1 MPDQIVDHVR
11 VGHEHNKNTELILE
25 YPKVAII
32 ILNWNN
38 KDDTINCLQS
48 LEKLDYPNYK
58 IIVVDNGSTDGSQD
72 TVKKQFPDVKLIELD
87 KNYGFAKGNNI
98 GIREA
103 FKDKEVKYIFA
114 LNNDTVVHPNCFREM
129 VRVAESDERIG
140 MVQPKVY
147 RMNLCAV
154 FNGVRVP
161 VIDTTGHIIRRGIVR
176 DRGQGHPD
184 IGQYDDKTDD
194 IIGACAC
201 ACLYKREMLEDV
213 GLFDESFITYYEDAE
228 LSWRAHK
235 KGWKAKFVPNAIVW
249 HKRKGTMKKLDVET
263 RRKIYEL
270 SLRNM
275 VTVVKRH
282 GNFYQKFTVGLW
294 LIKTGIC
301 SAIGYRVG
309 KNIIGGAPY
318 FRTLR
323 RLVLNSNTKHPAI

>member
-1 MPDQIVDHVR
+1 MSDQIRNQVKMTHKRD
-11 VGHEHNKNTELILE
+11 KDTELIVE

-48 LEKLDYPNYK
+48 LEKLDYPNYNV
-58 IIVVDNGSTDGSQD
+58 IVVDNGSTDGSQD
-72 TVKKQFPDVKLIELD
+72 AVKKQFPEVKLIELD

-114 LNNDTVVHPNCFREM
+114 LNNDTVVHPDCLREM

-140 MVQPKVY
+140 MVQPKVM
-147 RMNLCAV
+147 R
-154 FNGVRVP
+154 FDKKT
-161 VIDTTGHIIRRGIVR
+161 IDTTGHIIRFGMVV
-176 DRGQGHPD
+176 DRGQGEPD

-194 IIGACAC
+194 IIGTCAC
-201 ACLYKREMLEDV
+201 ACLYKREMLENI

-228 LSWRAHK
+228 LSWRAYK
-235 KGWKAKFVPNAIVW
+235 KVWKAKFVPNAIVW
-249 HKRKGTMKKLDVET
+249 HKRKGTMKKLDIET

-282 GNFYQKFTVGLW
+282 GSFYQKFAVGLW
-294 LIKTGIC
+294 LIKTGVC
-301 SAIGYRVG
+301 SAMGYRIG
-309 KNIIGGAPY
+309 KNVIGGAPY

-323 RLVLNSNTKHPAI
+323 RLVLNSNTKHPTI